1 MRECQVGFMHDI
13 KVDNAH
19 SPPLPR
25 HMQCKTEKTSPKIVQ
40 DVFAQLLGSEKG
52 EKALW
57 RITVY
62 IYTDE

>member
-52 EKALW
+52 EKAL
-57 RITVY
+57 
-62 IYTDE
+62 